1 PNPKKMSKQN
11 NHTGKKGRSYTND
24 LLLYL
29 IEILHQIFPKE
40 ETINPFYKVVLDKY
54 PSEYQYYYKLLTH
67 YITLINQKH
76 RTMEK
81 QKFVT
86 SREDIV
92 SSLNLLEI
100 MVLQSYRS
108 EEQTAK
114 EIYQILKNNTKEDQI
129 LTAKNISQIIH
140 YKKTQT
146 ARIIKILLKM
156 DKIILV
162 STHKKIGYL
171 YQLK

>member
-1 PNPKKMSKQN
+1 MSKQN

-76 RTMEK
+76 RAMEK

-86 SREDIV
+86 TREDIV
-92 SSLNLLEI
+92 ASLN
-100 MVLQSYRS
+100 
-108 EEQTAK
+108 
-114 EIYQILKNNTKEDQI
+114 
-129 LTAKNISQIIH
+129 
-140 YKKTQT
+140 
-146 ARIIKILLKM
+146 
-156 DKIILV
+156 
-162 STHKKIGYL
+162 
-171 YQLK
+171 

>member
-1 PNPKKMSKQN
+1 MSKQV
-11 NHTGKKGRSYTND
+11 NHISKKGRNHSND

-40 ETINPFYKVVLDKY
+40 ETINAFNRIVLDKY
-54 PSEYQYYYKLLTH
+54 PSEYQYYLKLLSH

-76 RTMEK
+76 RAMEK

-86 SREDIV
+86 SREDII

-100 MVLQSYRS
+100 MVLQSYRT
-108 EEQTAK
+108 EEQTAN
-114 EIYQILKNNTKEDQI
+114 EVYQILKSNTKESQI
-129 LTAKNISQIIH
+129 ITAKNISQIIH

-146 ARIIKILLKM
+146 ARIIKLLLKM
-156 DKIILV
+156 DKIELV
-162 STHKKIGYL
+162 STQKRIGYL
-171 YQLK
+171 YRLK